1 MASTSS
7 SRPDS
12 SAINAPTISRKLQ
25 SASPQEQLQGLKA
38 FENLAQRHAAV
49 AQGPRRS
56 SQQQDNGDTVAEL
69 LPLALELVDAED
81 VSVAERA
88 SAAVEAAFDGLPTS
102 FEVYSRVVKHQMLH
116 SCFCCFC
123 YWCFDCAVAR
133 KPN

>member
-56 SQQQDNGDTVAEL
+56 SQQQSISDAVAEL

-88 SAAVEAAFDGLPTS
+88 SAAVEAVLDCSPTS
-102 FEVYSRVVKHQMLH
+102 VEAYACMVMHQMLYP
-116 SCFCCFC
+116 CLLL
-123 YWCFDCAVAR
+123 VLLL
-133 KPN
+133 